1 MGFPITGQD
10 YNLVALAFYVGFFVW
25 EFPTVY
31 ISQRL
36 RLAKY
41 LGKLSSKAARIQPAR
56 LPIAH
61 IESTGVNVVLWGIVL
76 MCHAIPNTF
85 APFFVLRILLG
96 MSFLLFLHKTE

>member
-41 LGKLSSKAARIQPAR
+41 LGNYPLKQLANSPDILS
-56 LPIAH
+56 IAH
-61 IESTGVNVVLWGIVL
+61 IGSTGVNVVLWGIVL

-85 APFFVLRILLG
+85 APFFILRILLG
-96 MSFLLFLHKTE
+96 MFFLFFSHKTE